1 MAGLLLTGGGTDD
14 TPRPVHVADD
24 TPTADV
30 ALSAVDPSAVAPAD
44 AQTPL
49 VSSSPA
55 PNTVAV
61 VPAAPAPK
69 ADRKPTPTPPPP
81 PAADDD
87 DDDDDGDDYFAKLR
101 EQVADRRR
109 KLAIPAEK
117 PPLPDVYITD
127 LTPEYLVVGW
137 GGNPKVNRTI
147 CNNPL
152 RVDGTE
158 YANGLGT
165 HSPSDLAYTIEPNY
179 RRFVAT
185 VAQDDESADKG
196 AVMFQVFSDDEL
208 VAASALMYARKVWH
222 FNVEI
227 PKGSRKIR
235 LVVTDGDDG
244 ENQDHADWLNA
255 GFVAQ

>member
-30 ALSAVDPSAVAPAD
+30 APSAVAPSAVAPAD

-49 VSSSPA
+49 VSPSPA
-55 PNTVAV
+55 PNTAAV
-61 VPAAPAPK
+61 VPAAPVPT
-69 ADRKPTPTPPPP
+69 ADRKPAATPPPP
-81 PAADDD
+81 PATDDD
-87 DDDDDGDDYFAKLR
+87 DDDDYFAKLR
-101 EQVADRRR
+101 AQVADRRKKLA

-185 VAQDDESADKG
+185 AAQDDESADKG
-196 AVMFQVFSDDEL
+196 AVMFQVYSDDEL

-255 GFVAQ
+255 GFVTE